1 MMFLTKYFTMLT
13 TVQLL
18 QREYLNQMCMM
29 KGINEL
35 DTLTVQTLLTSSEK
49 QSMN

>member
-1 MMFLTKYFTMLT
+1 MLT

-35 DTLTVQTLLTSSEK
+35 DTLTVQTLLTEHGITY
-49 QSMN
+49 